1 MKLSKSLA
9 LLLVAAMLTSSVV
22 SCGSGNTDNPND
34 ESTSSSDG
42 TTAGDTTPDDQK
54 PANELDEIKALE
66 DYDEK
71 SEKLYNHNLGEF
83 YTAYKTAK
91 DEVTNV
97 SKRYALMAIA
107 EAKLM
112 ESGVMLPTSSKGG
125 TYAISRVAPYT
136 FDFALWGGDQ
146 DRFHQAI
153 VTTEPITAADRQEM
167 KAKWTELKGTGTYEE
182 WAKKYLTD
190 KGYTIKDTYSM
201 GYASDP
207 QTWDA
212 LATSRAADSEAIVNT
227 FDCLLEYDVEG
238 TLKPALAESYTIS
251 DDGLTYTFKLRKGAV
266 WTDSQGRKV
275 ADVKADDFVAGMQ
288 HMCDAAGG
296 LEWLVKGVIA
306 GISDYINGVNTDF
319 SKVGVKAVDDNT
331 LVFTLEQP
339 TSYFLTMLGYNCFA
353 PMSREYY
360 VSKGGKF
367 GAEFDPSVETYTYGK
382 DPNSIAYCG
391 PYLVTNATEKNT
403 IVFKLNDSYWNKDKI
418 NTKTL
423 TWLFNDGTD
432 KTKAYNDMKSGV
444 LDGCGLSAEALK
456 LAVVDTD
463 YPFEKFSYTSSTD
476 ATTFS
481 AFYNLNRAAY
491 ANVSDSTKV
500 VSAQTDDQ
508 KYVAYHAL
516 NNQNFRLALCMA
528 LDRASYN
535 AQSVGEDLKSVS
547 LRNSYTPWNFVY
559 LEEDVTVAIN
569 GKDTK
574 FAKGTPYGVIVQ
586 AQIDADGYKIKVYDP
601 KADNGNGSGDGYDG
615 WYNVANAKE
624 QLNLAVKALADEG
637 ITIDKDHPVVL
648 DLPYPSSNATFTNKA
663 NAFKQS
669 IEKALDGVVIVN
681 LTEGKDI
688 KEWYYAGYYTD
699 FGYEANYDI
708 YDVSGW
714 GPDYGDPSSYLDTF
728 LPDYAGYMVKCIG
741 LY

>member
-1 MKLSKSLA
+1 MKISKSLA
-9 LLLVAAMLTSSVV
+9 LLLAAAMLTSSVV
-22 SCGSGNTDNPND
+22 SCGSAPTTDNQTDDSTQGSGSDTSTPVD
-34 ESTSSSDG
+34 EKT
-42 TTAGDTTPDDQK
+42 
-54 PANELDEIKALE
+54 NELDEIAKLE
-66 DYDEK
+66 DYDAK

-83 YTAYKTAK
+83 YDAYMTAK
-91 DEVTNV
+91 EEVTDV

-107 EAKLM
+107 EAKLL
-112 ESGVMLPTSSKGG
+112 ESGVMLPTSSQGG
-125 TYAISRVAPYT
+125 NYAISRVAPYT

-153 VTTEPITAADRQEM
+153 VCTEPITAADRQEM
-167 KAKWTELKGTGTYEE
+167 KAKWTEVKGTGTYEA
-182 WAKKYLTD
+182 WAKKFLTD
-190 KGYTIKDTYSM
+190 KGYKLKDTYTM

-238 TLKPALAESYTIS
+238 TLKPALAESYTVS
-251 DDGLTYTFKLRKGAV
+251 DDGLTYTFKIRKGV
-266 WTDSQGRKV
+266 IWVDSQGRKV
-275 ADVKADDFVAGMQ
+275 ADLKADDFVAGMQ
-288 HMCDAAGG
+288 HMCDAKGG
-296 LEWLVKGVIA
+296 LEWLIEGVIVGA
-306 GISDYINGVNTDF
+306 SDYINGVSTDF
-319 SKVGVKAVDDNT
+319 SKVGVKATDDNT

-353 PMSREYY
+353 PLSRDYY
-360 VSKGGKF
+360 TSKGGKF
-367 GAEFDPSVETYTYGK
+367 GEAFDASAENYTYGK

-403 IVFKLNDSYWNKDKI
+403 IVFKLNESYWNKDNI
-418 NTKTL
+418 NAKSIV
-423 TWLFNDGTD
+423 WLYNDGSD
-432 KTKAYNDMKSGV
+432 VTKAYNDAVSGV
-444 LDGCGLSAEALK
+444 LDGAGLNSSALE
-456 LAVVDTD
+456 LAKKDD
-463 YPFEKFSYTSSTD
+463 AKYPFATYAYTSSTD
-476 ATTFS
+476 ATSFM
-481 AFYNLNRAAY
+481 AFLNVNRAAF
-491 ANVSDSTKV
+491 ANVSDATKV
-500 VSAQTDDQ
+500 VSSQTDDQ

-516 NNQNFRLALCMA
+516 NNQNFRLALDMA
-528 LDRASYN
+528 VDRGAYN
-535 AQSVGEDLKSVS
+535 AQSVGEELKNVS

-574 FAKGTPYGVIVQ
+574 FAKGTPYGAIVQ
-586 AQIDADGYKIKVYDP
+586 AQIDADGYKLTVYDP
-601 KADNGNGSGDGYDG
+601 KADNGNGSGDGFDG
-615 WYNVANAKE
+615 WYNAANAKE
-624 QLNLAVKALADEG
+624 QLNLAIKALAEEG

-669 IEKALDGVVIVN
+669 VEKALDGVVIIN
-681 LTEGKDI
+681 LTEGKDT

-699 FGYEANYDI
+699 FGYEANYDV